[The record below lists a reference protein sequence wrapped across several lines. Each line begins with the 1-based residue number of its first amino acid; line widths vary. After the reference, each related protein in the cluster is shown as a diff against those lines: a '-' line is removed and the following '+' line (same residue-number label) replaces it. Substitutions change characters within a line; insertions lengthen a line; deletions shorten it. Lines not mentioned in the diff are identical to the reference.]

1 MKFSLFAWFFDER
14 RFWGGLYLF
23 ALFWLTACGNAGQA
37 PLPTGVL
44 PLTLPAPPTPQPLAT
59 PTGPLPPTPIANRP
73 QAAAPTAT
81 ATATATAVPPSITL
95 SAEPGVPGDVRA
107 AAQVLAAT
115 RPDQFAWVEAGPADV
130 TLTLGAGTPLAE
142 WIYVVAAPFATVQD
156 AVTLPDLMIASPL
169 FAAAEVA
176 AWDTA
181 VFIPADPRI
190 TYLADPAELVER
202 AWAER
207 PSLLILP
214 FDQLRPELK
223 LLRLDGVS
231 PLTADFDPATYPLT
245 VTVNVAGDET
255 AVADFLAAWDGPA
268 TNWDP
273 AKLTRVAMTGVTALT
288 RATAY
293 QMEIGGVLG
302 PGTAVGPV
310 LQAADIAHVS
320 NEVSFTPD
328 CPYPDPIGGTTFC
341 SREEY
346 FELLTWL
353 GIDVV
358 ELTGN
363 HVNDWGTDALL
374 YSLDLYEAA
383 GMAIFGGGA
392 DAAAAQ
398 QPALF
403 EHNGNRIAF
412 VGCNPVGPAYAWA
425 GEAKPGSR
433 FCDETFTAQITELT
447 AAGYQ
452 VIATLQYNE
461 FYHYAP
467 TAQQEADF
475 AELVQAGAAAVSG
488 SQAHYAQGFAFVD
501 GSFIHYGP
509 GNLFFDQM
517 DQLGTRQTFVDTY
530 VFYDGRL
537 LTVELW
543 TGLIENYCCPREMT
557 PVERETVLTAVFQA
571 SGW

>member
-1 MKFSLFAWFFDER
+1 MKFFTFAWFDGR
-14 RFWGGLYLF
+14 RFWSGLYLF
-23 ALFWLTACGNAGQA
+23 ALFWLTACGFVEQT
-37 PLPTGVL
+37 PLPTAVL
-44 PLTLPAPPTPQPLAT
+44 PITLPAPPTPPQLAT
-59 PTGPLPPTPIANRP
+59 PEGTLPPTPIAN
-73 QAAAPTAT
+73 QAAALEPTEIVVA
-81 ATATATAVPPSITL
+81 AATAVPAPITL
-95 SAEPGVPGDVRA
+95 SAAPGVPGDLRM
-107 AAQVLAAT
+107 AAQALAK
-115 RPDQFAWVEAGPADV
+115 RQPDQFVWVDDGPAEV
-130 TLTLGAGTPLAE
+130 TLTLDAGTPLAE
-142 WIYVVAAPFATVQD
+142 WVYVVAAPFATLADDVSL
-156 AVTLPDLMIASPL
+156 TDLAAPQPV
-169 FAAAEVA
+169 FAAAEIG
-176 AWDTA
+176 AWNTA
-181 VFIPADPRI
+181 VFNAAQSRI
-190 TYLADPAELVER
+190 TYLDSPTEMVER

-207 PSLLILP
+207 PSLVILP
-214 FDQLRPELK
+214 FNQLRPELK

-245 VTVNVAGDET
+245 VQVNVTGEET
-255 AVADFLAAWDGPA
+255 AVADFLATWDGPA

-273 AKLTRVAMTGVTALT
+273 GKLTTVAMTGVTALT

-293 QMEIGGVLG
+293 QMEISGILA

-310 LQAADIAHVS
+310 LQSADIAHVS

-341 SREEY
+341 SREDY

-363 HVNDWGTDALL
+363 HINDWGTDALL
-374 YSLDLYEAA
+374 HSLELYDGA

-403 EHNGNRIAF
+403 EHHGNRIAF
-412 VGCNPVGPAYAWA
+412 VGCNPVGPTYAWA
-425 GEAKPGSR
+425 GEFKPGSR
-433 FCDETFTAQITELT
+433 PCDETFTAQIAELA

-467 TAQQEADF
+467 TVQQEIDF
-475 AELVQAGAAAVSG
+475 AELVQAGATAVSG
-488 SQAHYAQGFAFVD
+488 SQGHHSQGFAFVD
-501 GSFIHYGP
+501 GAFIHYGL

-537 LTVELW
+537 LIVELW

-557 PVERETVLTAVFQA
+557 PAEREAALTAVFQG

>member
-1 MKFSLFAWFFDER
+1 MNFFAFAWFDGR
-14 RFWGGLYLF
+14 RFWSGLYLF
-23 ALFWLTACGNAGQA
+23 ALFWLTACGNGGQL
-37 PLPTGVL
+37 PLPTAVL
-44 PLTLPAPPTPQPLAT
+44 PITIPAPPTPPQLAT
-59 PTGPLPPTPIANRP
+59 PEGTLPPTPVANLP
-73 QAAAPTAT
+73 EVIEPTSTPA
-81 ATATATAVPPSITL
+81 ATATAVPPAITL
-95 SAEPGVPGDVRA
+95 SAAPGVPGDLRA
-107 AAQVLAAT
+107 LAQALAEA
-115 RPDQFAWVEAGPADV
+115 RPDQFGWTDDGPADV
-130 TLTLGAGTPLAE
+130 TLTLAAGTPLAE
-142 WIYVVAAPFATVQD
+142 WIYVVAAPFVTVQD
-156 AVTLPDLMIASPL
+156 DVALPNLMISLPVLAV
-169 FAAAEVA
+169 AEVA

-181 VFIPADPRI
+181 VFTPSDPRI
-190 TYLADPAELVER
+190 TYLADTDEMVER

-207 PSLLILP
+207 PSLVILP

-245 VTVNVAGDET
+245 VLVNVAGEET
-255 AVADFLAAWDGPA
+255 AVTEFLAAWEGPA

-273 AKLTRVAMTGVTALT
+273 GKLTTVAMTGVTALT

-293 QMEIGGVLG
+293 QMEISGILV

-310 LQAADIAHVS
+310 LQSADIAHVS

-341 SREEY
+341 SREAY

-374 YSLDLYEAA
+374 YSLELYDGA

-398 QPALF
+398 QPAIF

-433 FCDETFTAQITELT
+433 PCDESFTAQIAELA

-467 TAQQEADF
+467 TPQQEIDF
-475 AELVQAGAAAVSG
+475 AELVQAGATAVSG
-488 SQAHYAQGFAFVD
+488 SQGHHAQGFAFVD
-501 GSFIHYGP
+501 GAFIHYGL

-557 PVERETVLTAVFQA
+557 PAEREAALTAVFQG

>member
-1 MKFSLFAWFFDER
+1 LPGFCDER

-23 ALFWLTACGNAGQA
+23 ALFWLTACGNVGQA
-37 PLPTGVL
+37 PLPTAVL

-59 PTGPLPPTPIANRP
+59 PTGPLPPTPVANLP
-73 QAAAPTAT
+73 ETAIPTAT
-81 ATATATAVPPSITL
+81 TAATATAVPPSLTL
-95 SAEPGVPGDVRA
+95 SAAPGVPGDLRA
-107 AAQVLAAT
+107 AAQALAAA
-115 RPDQFAWVEAGPADV
+115 RPGQFAWVEAGEADV

-156 AVTLPDLMIASPL
+156 EVALPDLNSAGPL
-169 FAAAEVA
+169 FAPAEVA

-181 VFIPADPRI
+181 VFTPADPRI
-190 TYLADPAELVER
+190 TYLTDPAEMVES

-214 FDQLRPELK
+214 FHQLRPELK

-231 PLTADFDPATYPLT
+231 PLTADFDPTTYPLT
-245 VTVNVAGDET
+245 VTVNVAGAET
-255 AVADFLAAWDGPA
+255 AVADFLAAWQGLA

-273 AKLTRVAMTGVTALT
+273 GKLTRVAMTGVTALT

-310 LQAADIAHVS
+310 LQSADIAHVS

-341 SREEY
+341 SRESY

-374 YSLDLYEAA
+374 HSLDLYDGA
-383 GMAIFGGGA
+383 GMAVFGGGA

-403 EHNGNRIAF
+403 EHNGNRLAF

-433 FCDETFTAQITELT
+433 FCDETF
-447 AAGYQ
+447 
-452 VIATLQYNE
+452 
-461 FYHYAP
+461 
-467 TAQQEADF
+467 
-475 AELVQAGAAAVSG
+475 
-488 SQAHYAQGFAFVD
+488 
-501 GSFIHYGP
+501 YGP
-509 GNLFFDQM
+509 DCRAGGGGLPGDCHAAIQRVLSLRANRPAGSGFCRIGPGGRSGRFWQPGAPCPGFCFCGWGVYSLRARQPFF
-517 DQLGTRQTFVDTY
+517 
-530 VFYDGRL
+530 
-537 LTVELW
+537 
-543 TGLIENYCCPREMT
+543 
-557 PVERETVLTAVFQA
+557 
-571 SGW
+571 